1 MNNAEAGIRGGG
13 GSPRSPTRGRAPRDA
28 GTYGVGVDTAIYTLN
43 ILRPEGMDGIVA
55 RLRDRLSDDAGPNIF
70 IDHRP
75 AALRFTSDTWRPTL
89 VERVN
94 EAIDAEL
101 GSEERQRRFKPFG

>member
-1 MNNAEAGIRGGG
+1 VRPVELWANPFAIR
-13 GSPRSPTRGRAPRDA
+13 SIAPA
-28 GTYGVGVDTAIYTLN
+28 TAYGVGVDTAIYTLN
-43 ILRPEGMDGIVA
+43 ILRPEGMEGIVA
-55 RLRDRLSDDAGPNIF
+55 RLRDRLTNEAGPNIF

-101 GSEERQRRFKPFG
+101 GSEERKRCFKPFG